1 MSATTDRPPLRI
13 VPFRAPTARLAL
25 KPANTPTELAEL
37 PELPGVPGAPGLSEP
52 PVPPGLLDGAWW
64 PRSRD
69 LPLELSALAEVLDPL
84 GGRITRIAVN
94 SRYWPV
100 VPRRIPVNG
109 HVVKV
114 GWFTTELDPHKI
126 LLLSHTTGC
135 WNLLVV
141 PPEADSSAA
150 ARLMAAAS
158 DSTGPSTTAT
168 ATELIAA
175 EHALHG
181 APATDGAQDPAEA
194 EAAAW
199 ENDETA
205 PPLVPQVPLMP
216 QMPPMPLM
224 PLVKEAALAR
234 PVRPVTGR

>member
-25 KPANTPTELAEL
+25 KPANTPTG
-37 PELPGVPGAPGLSEP
+37 LPGPTGPTGLP
-52 PVPPGLLDGAWW
+52 DLLDGAWW

-69 LPLELSALAEVLDPL
+69 LAHELSALADVLDPL

-109 HVVKV
+109 HAVKV

-126 LLLSHTTGC
+126 LLLSHTTGR
-135 WNLLVV
+135 WNLLVI
-141 PPEADSSAA
+141 PPEADASTA

-158 DSTGPSTTAT
+158 HSTGPSTTAT

-181 APATDGAQDPAEA
+181 APATDGATDPEEA
-194 EAAAW
+194 EAW
-199 ENDETA
+199 EDDETT
-205 PPLVPQVPLMP
+205 PPLIPLVPLVPQMP
-216 QMPPMPLM
+216 EMPEMPEMQQMQQM

-234 PVRPVTGR
+234 PVHPVTGR

>member
-25 KPANTPTELAEL
+25 KPANTPAGL
-37 PELPGVPGAPGLSEP
+37 PGLSGL
-52 PVPPGLLDGAWW
+52 PGLPGLPDLLDGAWW

-69 LPLELSALAEVLDPL
+69 LAHELSTLADVLDPL

-109 HVVKV
+109 HAVKV

-126 LLLSHTTGC
+126 MLLSHTTGR
-135 WNLLVV
+135 WNLLVI
-141 PPEADSSAA
+141 PPEADAPTA

-158 DSTGPSTTAT
+158 NSTGPSTTAT

-181 APATDGAQDPAEA
+181 APATDGTKDPAEA
-194 EAAAW
+194 EAW
-199 ENDETA
+199 EDVEIA
-205 PPLVPQVPLMP
+205 PPLIPLVPLVPQMP
-216 QMPPMPLM
+216 QNSQMPQM

>member
-25 KPANTPTELAEL
+25 KPTNTPPGLERL
-37 PELPGVPGAPGLSEP
+37 PEIPRL
-52 PVPPGLLDGAWW
+52 PGLLDGAWW

-69 LPLELSALAEVLDPL
+69 LTHELSALADVLDPL

-94 SRYWPV
+94 CLYWPV

-126 LLLSHTTGC
+126 LLLSHTTGR
-135 WNLLVV
+135 WNLLVI
-141 PPEADSSAA
+141 PPESSSSAA

-181 APATDGAQDPAEA
+181 APATDGTRNPAEA
-194 EAAAW
+194 W
-199 ENDETA
+199 QDDETD
-205 PPLVPQVPLMP
+205 PPLL
-216 QMPPMPLM
+216 

-234 PVRPVTGR
+234 PVPPVTGR